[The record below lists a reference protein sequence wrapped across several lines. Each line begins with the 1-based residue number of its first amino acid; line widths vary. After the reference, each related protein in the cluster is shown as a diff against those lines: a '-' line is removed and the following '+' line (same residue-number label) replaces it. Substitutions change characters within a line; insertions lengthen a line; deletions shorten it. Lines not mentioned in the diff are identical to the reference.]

1 MAGDQSLTQQA
12 GTVPTIKSQTI
23 LFLHLL
29 GILNG
34 VGMKLS
40 MYLQGKRHICYR
52 SFESFDLLLR
62 KFEREKNDLDAFADA
77 AAPGLSRCLSEFIEL
92 KLPMV
97 D

>member
-1 MAGDQSLTQQA
+1 
-12 GTVPTIKSQTI
+12 
-23 LFLHLL
+23 
-29 GILNG
+29 
-34 VGMKLS
+34 

>member
-1 MAGDQSLTQQA
+1 MAGDKSLTQQA
-12 GTVPTIKSQTI
+12 GTAPNNQIANHS
-23 LFLHLL
+23 LFTSIRPLEQV
-29 GILNG
+29 GI
-34 VGMKLS
+34 KLS

-52 SFESFDLLLR
+52 SFDSFDLLLR
-62 KFEREKNDLDAFADA
+62 KFEREKNDLDAFVDV